1 MIPKELLEKV
11 RLIEIRARRLV
22 DDVFSGQ
29 YESVFKGRGMEFEE
43 VREYAPGD
51 DIRTIDWNVTARMG
65 ALFVKKHREER
76 ELTVMLAVDVSGSL
90 GFGSDVKLKSEVA
103 AELSAILAFSAI
115 RNNDRVG
122 LLTFSDG
129 PLNYIPPKKGKTH
142 GMRVIRE
149 ILSPSGDANGYPL
162 DGDTHRTRLVF
173 GHLRDLKGQ
182 MKLLAGHAMG
192 KERYELKTRIG
203 ESLKYLNR
211 ILKRR
216 SIIFLI
222 SDFISADEFAWDITL
237 TSKRHD
243 LTACV
248 IRDSLEAEMRRSG
261 IIALEDAE
269 TGQVTVLDTNNA
281 RFRKVFSEIRGR
293 EADALDLSLRSS
305 KVEFVSIPTS
315 GDYMTPLISLFQ
327 KRRKRLALGR

>member
-1 MIPKELLEKV
+1 MIPKEILEKV

-65 ALFVKKHREER
+65 QLFVKKHREER

-90 GFGSDVKLKSEVA
+90 GFGSGEKLKSEVA
-103 AELSAILAFSAI
+103 AELCAILAFSAI

-122 LLTFSDG
+122 LLTFSDKA
-129 PLNYIPPKKGKTH
+129 LNYIPPKKGTGH

-149 ILSPSGDANGYPL
+149 ILYPESGHEGTKDESSPDPEGGLLGPIQRLPGQIKRLANQAFG
-162 DGDTHRTRLVF
+162 TEQFETRTRV
-173 GHLRDLKGQ
+173 
-182 MKLLAGHAMG
+182 
-192 KERYELKTRIG
+192 G

-216 SIIFLI
+216 SIVFLV
-222 SDFISADEFAWDITL
+222 SDFVSSDDFTWDLTL

-248 IRDSLEAEMRRSG
+248 ICDAREKEFVLAG
-261 IIALEDAE
+261 LVALEDAE
-269 TGQVTVLDTNNA
+269 SGQKTVLDTSSA
-281 RFRKVFSEIRGR
+281 RLRRQFAELRRK
-293 EADALDLSLRSS
+293 EADELDRSLRAS
-305 KVEFVSIPTS
+305 KVEFVRIPTT
-315 GDYMTPLISLFQ
+315 GDYLAPLISLFQ
-327 KRRKRLALGR
+327 KRRKRLAVGR